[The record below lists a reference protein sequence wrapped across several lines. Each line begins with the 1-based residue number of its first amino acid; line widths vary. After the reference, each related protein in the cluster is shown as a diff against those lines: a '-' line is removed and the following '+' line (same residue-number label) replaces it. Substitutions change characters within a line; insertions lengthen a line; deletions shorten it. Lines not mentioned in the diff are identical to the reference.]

1 MEGNMKNNRSNNME
15 RNFESDREKGF
26 TLIEVLVAISIL
38 CFGLL
43 GVAAMQASA
52 IRGNDLASDLT
63 EATVLAS
70 AHLEDLMLKA
80 KANYDD
86 SLLLDKDSPP
96 DGDAGLNDTGTDA
109 DYQQTTPDNRFT
121 INWNVA
127 VNAVPAN
134 TKTINVIVSWRGQF
148 GTKSVSIRHIIPRQ
162 G

>member
-1 MEGNMKNNRSNNME
+1 MKNNRSNNME
-15 RNFESDREKGF
+15 KTFKSDREKGF

-70 AHLEDLMLKA
+70 DHMEMLIRTA
-80 KANYDD
+80 VADYNDP
-86 SLLLDKDSPP
+86 LLLDKDSPP
-96 DGDAGLNDTGTDA
+96 DGKDGLIAIGADA
-109 DYQQTTPDNRFT
+109 DYEQMTPDNRFT

-127 VNAVPAN
+127 VDADAAN

-148 GTKSVSIRHIIPRQ
+148 GTKRVSIRHIIPQ
-162 G
+162 QS